1 MKEDGERTNKRREMM
16 ERARRGERKRR
27 EEERRAKG
35 KDEERGASRAVA
47 GNLKALPLPRVFS
60 ERGRISSFV
69 PPLIGRRPP

>member
-1 MKEDGERTNKRREMM
+1 MMERM
-16 ERARRGERKRR
+16 ERARERRRGR
-27 EEERRAKG
+27 EEEKRRAKG